1 MAKKRLSKKVAKLE
15 KKAEGL
21 RKQADKKGHELQAR
35 AAERID
41 GLREDKKPKRRKGV
55 LAMLIAAAAAVGIV
69 LKRKRD
75 QELDEALW
83 EEPKSL

>member
-15 KKAEGL
+15 KKADGL
-21 RKQADKKGHELQAR
+21 RKQAEKKGHELQSK
-35 AAERID
+35 AADRID
-41 GLREDKKPKRRKGV
+41 DLRDDKKGGRKGF
-55 LAMLIAAAAAVGIV
+55 LALLVAAAAAVGLV